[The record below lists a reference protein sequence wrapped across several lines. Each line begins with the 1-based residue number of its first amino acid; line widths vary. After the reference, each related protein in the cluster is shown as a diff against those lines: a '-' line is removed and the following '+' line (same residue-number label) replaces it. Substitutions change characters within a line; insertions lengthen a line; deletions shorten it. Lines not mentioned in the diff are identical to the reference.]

1 MTTDTGTIQVTTVG
15 EEPGAKSLRVE
26 IAAER
31 VQAAEQA
38 AASYFAKRARL
49 PGFRKGKVPLQV
61 VRKQFRAEI
70 RERVLQGL
78 IGDSWKLVLEQEDL
92 KPIAEPHVHELKFE
106 DGSPMSFQFHVEV
119 RPELKLDRLGGFHLA
134 RRVAAVG
141 DDAVD
146 DQLEQL
152 RSQKATWLPVE
163 GERPVREQM
172 ASVTIATVEDGE
184 PGEGRQYQVVLGS
197 GQAIPDLE
205 EQIMALLPTETKRA
219 VVRYPDD
226 FPDEAKRGQSRTVDI
241 TLHDVKRRELP
252 ELNDAF
258 AGEIGDFDS
267 LEVLRAAVRQDL
279 EAHAAR
285 EAEADVRRQLVDEI
299 IAANGIEPPAPLVQ
313 RVLSA
318 YAQSYGVPD
327 DQLERFTG
335 EFRPVAERQV
345 LRDLIIDQVAER
357 EGLAA
362 TEAELDDRI
371 AEIAQRRSTDPA
383 KVYASLQKS
392 SQLRE
397 IERGITE
404 EKVFASL
411 LARSSIED
419 A

>member
-1 MTTDTGTIQVTTVG
+1 MTTDTGIIQVTTVG

-38 AASYFAKRARL
+38 AASYFAQRARL

-119 RPELKLDRLGGFHLA
+119 RPELKLDRLGGFHLS
-134 RRVAAVG
+134 RQVAAVG

-146 DQLEQL
+146 DQIEQM
-152 RSQKATWLPVE
+152 RAQKAAWLPVE
-163 GERPVREQM
+163 GERPVNEQM
-172 ASVTIATVEDGE
+172 VSVTIATVEDGE

-226 FPDEAKRGQSRTVDI
+226 FPDESKRGQSRTVDL

-252 ELNDAF
+252 ELNDAL

-267 LEVLRAAVRQDL
+267 LEALRAAVRQDL
-279 EAHAAR
+279 EAHATR
-285 EAEADVRRQLVDEI
+285 EAEADVRRQLMDEI

-327 DQLERFTG
+327 DQLERFTA

-383 KVYASLQKS
+383 KVYASLQTS
-392 SQLRE
+392 NQLRE